1 MVKNISGKEDLK
13 CELLHVFYL
22 FFMTS
27 PLLDIHKKKWNI
39 ALSTVVCVYQVK
51 EKS

>member
-1 MVKNISGKEDLK
+1 MALYRLLRKQSINQLNYMVKNISGKEDLK

-27 PLLDIHKKKWNI
+27 PLLDIHKQ
-39 ALSTVVCVYQVK
+39 L
-51 EKS
+51 